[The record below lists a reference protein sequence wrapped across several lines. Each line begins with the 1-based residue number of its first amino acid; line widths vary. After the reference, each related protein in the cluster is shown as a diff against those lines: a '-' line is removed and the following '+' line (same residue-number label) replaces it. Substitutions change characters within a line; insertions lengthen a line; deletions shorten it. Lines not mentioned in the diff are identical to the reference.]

1 MNLVIF
7 GPPGAGKGT
16 QSKFIVQK
24 YNLYQLSTGE
34 LLRNEIK
41 NKTQLGTDI
50 ASIMNSGQLVSD
62 NIAANLIEKSGSW
75 YSYKT
80 QRIGQGRENAKQFMM
95 ENPEMANEVEHALR
109 QNAGL
114 FETVMLESN
123 PETANNDSND
133 ASETPE
139 PNSE

>member
-1 MNLVIF
+1 
-7 GPPGAGKGT
+7 
-16 QSKFIVQK
+16 
-24 YNLYQLSTGE
+24 
-34 LLRNEIK
+34 
-41 NKTQLGTDI
+41 
-50 ASIMNSGQLVSD
+50 
-62 NIAANLIEKSGSW
+62 
-75 YSYKT
+75 
-80 QRIGQGRENAKQFMM
+80 MM

-133 ASETPE
+133 ASKTLE

>member
-1 MNLVIF
+1 MYGEGI
-7 GPPGAGKGT
+7 
-16 QSKFIVQK
+16 SK
-24 YNLYQLSTGE
+24 SGE
-34 LLRNEIK
+34 LID
-41 NKTQLGTDI
+41 LG
-50 ASIMNSGQLVSD
+50 V
-62 NIAANLIEKSGSW
+62 AANLIEKSGSW

-123 PETANNDSND
+123 PETANKDSNN
-133 ASETPE
+133 ASETLE
-139 PNSE
+139 PNDE